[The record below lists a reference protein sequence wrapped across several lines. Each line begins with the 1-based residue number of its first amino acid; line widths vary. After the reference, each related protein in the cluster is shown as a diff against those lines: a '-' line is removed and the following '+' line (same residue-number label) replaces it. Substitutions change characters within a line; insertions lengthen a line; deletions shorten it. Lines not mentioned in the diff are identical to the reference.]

1 VNQLYILHELP
12 KHISCITHGM
22 ISREEEVT
30 FMTSIGID
38 TVKEDIFLTNN
49 IKEASLTH
57 FQCVEIL
64 EKLLKIHPLYP
75 AEEIIDRFK
84 FSFQVAEAIK
94 LMGEND
100 V

>member
-1 VNQLYILHELP
+1 MNQLYILHELP
-12 KHISCITHGM
+12 KHISCTTHGM

-30 FMTSIGID
+30 FMTSVGID
-38 TVKEDIFLTNN
+38 TVKEDVFLTNN
-49 IKEASLTH
+49 IKEASMKH

-64 EKLLKIHPLYP
+64 EKLLKTYPLYP

-94 LMGEND
+94 IMGVND
-100 V
+100 L

>member
-1 VNQLYILHELP
+1 
-12 KHISCITHGM
+12 M

-30 FMTSIGID
+30 FMTSVGID
-38 TVKEDIFLTNN
+38 TVKEDVFLTNN
-49 IKEASLTH
+49 IKEASMTH

-64 EKLLKIHPLYP
+64 EKLLKTHPLYP

-94 LMGEND
+94 IMGVND
-100 V
+100 L

>member
-1 VNQLYILHELP
+1 
-12 KHISCITHGM
+12 M

-38 TVKEDIFLTNN
+38 TVKEDVFLTNN
-49 IKEASLTH
+49 IKEASMTH

-64 EKLLKIHPLYP
+64 EKLLKTHPLYP

-94 LMGEND
+94 IMGVND
-100 V
+100 L